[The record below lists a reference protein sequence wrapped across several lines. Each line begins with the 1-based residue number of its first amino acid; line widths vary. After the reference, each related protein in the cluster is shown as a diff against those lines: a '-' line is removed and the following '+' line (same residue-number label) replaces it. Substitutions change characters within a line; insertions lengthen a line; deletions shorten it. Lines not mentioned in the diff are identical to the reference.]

1 MSNVR
6 RLWILS
12 AVLLASPLGASSQ
25 EPQRAQPPV
34 FRGGTTLVQVDAI
47 VADASGRPIDDLT
60 AADFT
65 VLDDGR
71 PVVIDRVR
79 FLGAAEYGGD
89 PTLAP
94 IRTHDDEE
102 REASRDDVRLYAI
115 FLDDYHVERFGE
127 LRVID
132 ALLAFVRQLPPTDL
146 VGVYYPL
153 DSVTDVNFARDR
165 APVLQAIRKFKGRRG
180 DYTPIRP
187 VEEEHLRR
195 PLEIERIRSQITAS
209 ALEGLATHLGGLKQ
223 GRKTVLFVSEGF
235 VQPTGEMQDV
245 LQAANRANVAIYPV
259 DCRGLTTTID
269 RGPTRAQV
277 LGGLTPAR
285 DMLRALA
292 LETGGRAIVDQNDIH
307 AALDQVARDAT
318 AYYLIAYESPRPDD
332 GKFHRVTVRVKR
344 PRATVFARPGYWAFK
359 RQQTSEP
366 ASVAAAVPPAVQTA
380 MNHLADS
387 LRPNADE
394 PAEPRRRIVMPQPA
408 APAAV
413 ARLLAAPTVAVMH
426 GRTAGEPAVRWE
438 FRRTDTLAVRAATSG
453 TPAVTARL
461 LDRLGRPLVDLPV
474 TAGEGACQLTLPLG
488 SLAPGDYVIELSAVA
503 GTETDQQ
510 LVAFR
515 VAR

>member
-6 RLWILS
+6 RLWIVF
-12 AVLLASPLGASSQ
+12 AVLLASTLRASSQ
-25 EPQRAQPPV
+25 ERQGAQPPV

-47 VADASGRPIDDLT
+47 VTDQSGRPIDDLT

-65 VLDDGR
+65 VLDEGR
-71 PVVIDRVR
+71 PVAIDRVR

-89 PTLAP
+89 PALAP

-132 ALLAFVRQLPPTDL
+132 PLLAFVRQLPPTDL

-165 APVLQAIRKFKGRRG
+165 APVLQAIRKLKGRRG
-180 DYTPIRP
+180 DYTPTRP
-187 VEEEHLRR
+187 VEEEHLRH
-195 PLEIERIRSQITAS
+195 PLQIEQIRRQITAT

-235 VQPTGEMQDV
+235 AQPISEMQDV

-259 DCRGLTTTID
+259 DWRGLTMAFD
-269 RGPTRAQV
+269 RGPTRGQV
-277 LGGLTPAR
+277 MAGLTSAR
-285 DMLRALA
+285 EMLRALA
-292 LETGGRAIVDQNDIH
+292 LETGGRAIVDRNDIDG
-307 AALDQVARDAT
+307 ALDQIVRDAS

-359 RQQTSEP
+359 REQTTET
-366 ASVAAAVPPAVQTA
+366 ASVLVAVSPAVQTA

-387 LRPNADE
+387 LRPDTDE
-394 PAEPRRRIVMPQPA
+394 PGASRRRIVMPQPPA
-408 APAAV
+408 APAV
-413 ARLLAAPTVAVMH
+413 ARLLAPPTIAVVQ
-426 GRTAGEPAVRWE
+426 GRTVGEPAVRWE
-438 FRRTDTLAVRAATSG
+438 FRRTDTLAVRAATIG
-453 TPAVTARL
+453 TPVVTARL
-461 LDRLGRPLVDLPV
+461 LDRLGRHLVDLPITV
-474 TAGEGACQLTLPLG
+474 TEGACQLTLPLG
-488 SLAPGDYVIELSAVA
+488 SLAQGDYVIELSALA
-503 GTETDQQ
+503 NTEAVQQ

-515 VAR
+515 VVR